1 VTSLDLGVSAVLVVA
16 TAANM
21 VLLFAVVRRLRL
33 LEAGMV
39 EPALPALPAPGTRI
53 SAFPVAA
60 GDPVDDDVDLVDDA
74 DLAGGPHLIAFVM
87 PGCDPCHAVLT
98 SLRGDKRF
106 DPARTMIFVA
116 GEPGDAQTRQVLD
129 LAAGL
134 GRTAILEQ
142 DGPVTAAF
150 GSIDAFPTLLSV
162 RDWRVVS
169 SGRSLREVAPASE
182 LAPAG

>member
-1 VTSLDLGVSAVLVVA
+1 VTSFDLGVSAVLVVA

-33 LEAGMV
+33 LEAGLV

-53 SAFPVAA
+53 PGFPVAA
-60 GDPVDDDVDLVDDA
+60 AGEDLADGDLADDA

-98 SLRGDKRF
+98 SLRADKRF

-116 GEPGDAQTRQVLD
+116 GEPGDPQTRQVLD
-129 LAAGL
+129 LADGL
-134 GRTAILEQ
+134 GRTVILEQ

-169 SGRSLREVAPASE
+169 SGRSLRDVAPASE